1 MSEAGPLSL
10 GQLSVWHD
18 IRDLPAPR
26 WHEPNNAAAWPLPP
40 GTTARQARTALRAIV
55 TRHPSLRTR
64 YDVQDAGAP
73 RQLAPDEDFDDQL
86 PAVAAEEAPPGSPA
100 DPDARAAG
108 LAARPFDL
116 RRDHGWRAGLLT
128 RRGDP
133 SHLLFAKHHIA
144 ADAWAQELLHREF
157 RRALTDP
164 GALGPPPPGPADL
177 ATDQHTPT
185 GLRRQA
191 AALGHWAHLLD
202 RAPSVAL
209 PRTPGAEGGTVQAT
223 LRSAAA
229 RPAAHAVAERARVSV
244 SSVVLAAYVHTVA
257 ARCDA
262 DTLLVQLMSAN
273 RFGGRWKDLV
283 TSMNQW
289 VPALIE
295 QARRDDLVTLA
306 DAVHWSALAA
316 VRHGMHDVTAVAA
329 LRASRPDAPEPTCA
343 FNYVTLP
350 GSSPLDAPVA
360 PAPAGEPV
368 LTWEEPFTT
377 IGPRCYA
384 RVLESDRDL
393 TVRLTAKDLGRD
405 ACADLLTGMHRTLLA
420 AAAPH

>member
-40 GTTARQARTALRAIV
+40 GTTARRARTALRAIV

-64 YDVQDAGAP
+64 YDVQDAAAP
-73 RQLAPDEDFDDQL
+73 RQLPPDEHFDDQL
-86 PAVAAEEAPPGSPA
+86 PALAAEEAPG
-100 DPDARAAG
+100 DPDALAEG
-108 LAARPFDL
+108 LAAGPFDL
-116 RRDHGWRAGLLT
+116 RRDHGWRARLLT
-128 RRGDP
+128 RRGEP
-133 SHLLFAKHHIA
+133 THLLFAKHHIA

-157 RRALTDP
+157 RQALGDP
-164 GALGPPPPGPADL
+164 GALGPVPPGPADL
-177 ATDQHTPT
+177 AADQHTPA

-191 AALGHWAHLLD
+191 AALDHWAQLLG

-209 PRTPGAEGGTVQAT
+209 PRTPGAEGTTVQAT

-229 RPAAHAVAERARVSV
+229 RPAAHAIAERARVSV
-244 SSVVLAAYVHTVA
+244 SSVVLAAYAHTVA
-257 ARCDA
+257 TRCDA

-295 QARRDDLVTLA
+295 QARRTDLVTLA
-306 DAVHWSALAA
+306 DAVHWSALGA
-316 VRHGMHDVTAVAA
+316 VRHGMHDVTAVAR
-329 LRASRPDAPEPTCA
+329 LRASLPDAPEPTCA

-350 GSSPLDAPVA
+350 GGSPLDAPRP
-360 PAPAGEPV
+360 PASAAEPV

-384 RVLESDRDL
+384 RALESDRDL
-393 TVRLTAKDLGRD
+393 TVRLSVKDLGRD
-405 ACADLLTGMHRTLLA
+405 ACAALLTGMHDTLLA
-420 AAAPH
+420 AAAQH